1 MKYEQPKYNI
11 KFLQSKDVITL
22 SSILNGVKI
31 TEVFEDE
38 AEVSASANDVL
49 G

>member
-1 MKYEQPKYNI
+1 MRYEKPTYKIELI
-11 KFLQSKDVITL
+11 KSKDVITL
-22 SSILNGVKI
+22 SSFLPVKI